1 MSCTVCFVT
10 DLPVEDARALVRAIV
25 ELAGMA
31 DRALPRRSSPLA
43 ARLQKHLGVIGE
55 AIASTS
61 LSLPIIERV
70 NVQLALDAYEAD
82 VERWEMIGL
91 IADLGNYGGVSLP
104 AMVSGS
110 WHGPGGISTAVRRG

>member
-82 VERWEMIGL
+82 VERWEMIDRRSRQL
-91 IADLGNYGGVSLP
+91 RRGV
-104 AMVSGS
+104 ASGD
-110 WHGPGGISTAVRRG
+110 GVGILARAGGISTAVRRG